1 MTNRKKQ
8 IKQLSTGDVV
18 ETNVVEID
26 ELSSRPTNRSSA
38 QNNQNIG
45 GQTSNSIQ
53 FDLSNLIVKD
63 IKFSNGVLYRKN
75 GPLVVC
81 PTISPSGSMYQLEI
95 EELEISIVA
104 FDREELEDTL
114 IEYLIVLWENYA
126 QVDDAKLTK
135 SARRL
140 KQRICSEFEER
151 K

>member
-1 MTNRKKQ
+1 
-8 IKQLSTGDVV
+8 
-18 ETNVVEID
+18 
-26 ELSSRPTNRSSA
+26 
-38 QNNQNIG
+38 
-45 GQTSNSIQ
+45 
-53 FDLSNLIVKD
+53 
-63 IKFSNGVLYRKN
+63 
-75 GPLVVC
+75 
-81 PTISPSGSMYQLEI
+81 MYQLEI

-140 KQRICSEFEER
+140 KQRIRFEFEER